1 EYTNR
6 TGVKQPPD
14 LLGGIVIFSDSPQ
27 IQEEDAMKNILIVGG
42 SYFVGRAFVEALQN
56 SSEYVPYVMNRGTR
70 PLKLE
75 GVQEIVCERHD
86 TGRMAKLVPPLEWQ
100 VVVDFCA
107 YKPGDIATLLEN
119 LPGSVQQYV
128 YISTTTVQQNSVL
141 LPMDEDSSKITAP
154 LTEPGGD
161 YAYNKLLLEG
171 ELKKSCEGKG
181 IAYVSLRPA
190 FIYGK
195 YNYAPRES
203 YFFDLIAKQK
213 MIILPSPPQA
223 LFSMVSVWDMAEICI
238 ACLGNDKVPNNAYT
252 VCADELVSYDRIV
265 AVLEEITGRK
275 LNVRR
280 QPVRLINAAGI
291 PLPFPL
297 EEHLIYSGARLQGI
311 LNHRYMSLLEGMTRT
326 YDWYLKDTDR

>member
-1 EYTNR
+1 M
-6 TGVKQPPD
+6 KQPPD
-14 LLGGIVIFSDSPQ
+14 LLGGTVIFSDSPQ

-56 SSEYVPYVMNRGTR
+56 SGEYVPYVMNRGTR

-100 VVVDFCA
+100 AVVDFCA
-107 YKPGDIATLLEN
+107 YKPGSIATLLEN
-119 LPGSVQQYV
+119 LPGSVQQYI
-128 YISTTTVQQNSVL
+128 YISTTTVHQNSL
-141 LPMDEDSSKITAP
+141 HLPMHEDSPKLTASLP
-154 LTEPGGD
+154 GPGGD
-161 YAYNKLLLEG
+161 YAFSKLLLEG

-203 YFFDLIAKQK
+203 YFFDLVARQETIVV
-213 MIILPSPPQA
+213 PSPPQA
-223 LFSMVSVWDMAEICI
+223 LFSMVSVWDMAKICV
-238 ACLGNDKVPNNAYT
+238 ACLGNEKVLNNAYT
-252 VCADELVSYDRIV
+252 VCADELVSYDRIIE
-265 AVLEEITGRK
+265 VLEEITSRK
-275 LNVRR
+275 IDFRR
-280 QPVRLINAAGI
+280 QSVRLINAAGI

-297 EEHLIYSGARLQGI
+297 EEHLIYSGAQLQGI
-311 LNHRYMSLLEGMTRT
+311 LDYQYMSFLEGMTRT
-326 YDWYLKDTDR
+326 YHWYFKDIVR